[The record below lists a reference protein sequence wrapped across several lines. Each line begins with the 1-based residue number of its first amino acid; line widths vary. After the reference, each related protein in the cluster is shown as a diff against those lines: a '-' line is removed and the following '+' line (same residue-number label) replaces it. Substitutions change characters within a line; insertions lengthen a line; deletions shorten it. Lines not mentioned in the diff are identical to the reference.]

1 MFFGTQKW
9 PERSGVV
16 VNGKTIKVTIRLHPR
31 ARHYRLS
38 LSRTGEPV
46 LSVPPKGRWRDAKK
60 FLDRQGSWLAAR
72 LENHPEAVIFAD
84 GVEILYRG
92 APVLI
97 RGTGKLRG
105 HVECVTANNKIT
117 LLVPGGER
125 HLARRLTDW
134 LKSQAKDELEL
145 RTSIHADRL
154 GVTPKSIRVRGQS
167 TRWGSCS
174 STGGLNYNWRLIL
187 APAFVL
193 DYVAAHE
200 VAHLREM
207 NHSPAFW
214 AKVTQTLPDMERGRS
229 WLKANGSELMA
240 YGATG

>member
-1 MFFGTQKW
+1 MG
-9 PERSGVV
+9 
-16 VNGKTIKVTIRLHPR
+16 NKTIEVRVRIHPR

-38 LSRTGEPV
+38 LSAAGEPV
-46 LSVPPKGRWRDAKK
+46 LSVPVRGQWRDAKK
-60 FLDRQGSWLAAR
+60 FLDRQGDWLADR
-72 LENHPEAVIFAD
+72 LAQHPKAIIFAD
-84 GVEILYRG
+84 GVQILFKG
-92 APVLI
+92 NPALI
-97 RGTGKLRG
+97 RGTGSLRG
-105 HVECVTANNKIT
+105 QVEIETMDERTV
-117 LLVPGGER
+117 LLVPGGEK

-134 LKSQAKDELEL
+134 LKSQAKEELEL
-145 RTSIHADRL
+145 RTAFHASRL
-154 GVTPKSIRVRGQS
+154 GVKPAGVRVRGQS

-214 AKVTQTLPDMERGRS
+214 AKVAETLPDMERGRS
-229 WLKANGSELMA
+229 WLKAHGTELMA
-240 YGATG
+240 YGAAR